1 MTPDSSSSAESYQ
14 DQELGSPS
22 RPESPSPPSVDTS
35 EWIIH
40 SLNRMHDQL
49 NDIQKDVGDL
59 KERTAR
65 IEEKVGSITRVENAL
80 QSLEKRVRNL
90 EHRFWIAVGIFVVIA
105 FLARIFLPDFD
116 ITFTTKP

>member
-1 MTPDSSSSAESYQ
+1 MTPDSSNSEDDYQ

-22 RPESPSPPSVDTS
+22 RPESPSPPSVDTT
-35 EWIIH
+35 EWIMH
-40 SLNRMHDQL
+40 SLIRMHDQL
-49 NDIQKDVGDL
+49 KDIQMDVGDL

-65 IEEKVGSITRVENAL
+65 FEEKLESIARAESVL